1 MPEYTRTQRTFRD
14 ISLSF
19 VPHPLTGDITI
30 LTNERAINNALKNI
44 IFTMVGERPF
54 DSEYG
59 SSIVDSVF
67 DVNDPITSNDVL
79 LEVERAIQLHEPRIE
94 LSELDVSPTPD
105 SNHLEITI
113 KYLIIGYDEIYT
125 FKQLLTPTR

>member
-1 MPEYTRTQRTFRD
+1 
-14 ISLSF
+14 
-19 VPHPLTGDITI
+19 
-30 LTNERAINNALKNI
+30 
-44 IFTMVGERPF
+44 MVGERPF